1 MEKKKKPSVVKSM
14 AQEHKVWENMQR
26 LELENFAE
34 GDSNN
39 LESAKGSQVI
49 ATNIYWVLII
59 CQILLCL

>member
-1 MEKKKKPSVVKSM
+1 M